1 MVLKSH
7 IAIFSITNYKTEAA
21 LQSLR
26 VHLVGGVEKWED
38 RKWWKDGKVG
48 G

>member
-1 MVLKSH
+1 MLLKSN
-7 IAIFSITNYKTEAA
+7 IASFSITNYKTEAA

-26 VHLVGGVEKWED
+26 VPLVEEVEKWED
-38 RKWWKDGKVG
+38 RKRWEDGKVG